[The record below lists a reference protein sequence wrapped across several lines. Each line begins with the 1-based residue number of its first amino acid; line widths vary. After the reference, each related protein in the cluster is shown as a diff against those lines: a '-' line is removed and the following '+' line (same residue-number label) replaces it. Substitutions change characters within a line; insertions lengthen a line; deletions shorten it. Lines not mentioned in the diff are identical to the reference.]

1 MIRGKLNELVGSVF
15 GLMSEW
21 GDNSLEKSPH
31 KASVNILAK
40 TMLTVAMVKM
50 KEDLSPEL
58 IKILSDRN
66 MAPWKRILILV
77 YSMATFGVN
86 TMTDEAIIGMV
97 PQMKTLQA
105 KVEETIKEAEQLESK
120 SVSDSDLS

>member
-1 MIRGKLNELVGSVF
+1 MLRDKLNELVGSVF

-21 GDNSLEKSPH
+21 GDNSLENSPH
-31 KASVNILAK
+31 RASVNILAK

-66 MAPWKRILILV
+66 MAPWKRILILA
-77 YSMATFGVN
+77 MLIT
-86 TMTDEAIIGMV
+86 
-97 PQMKTLQA
+97 
-105 KVEETIKEAEQLESK
+105 
-120 SVSDSDLS
+120 